1 VAGLF
6 LYPKICRLIQWTA
19 KGLVDFIRR
28 SFFVAPKEQTDTSA
42 SILVMNGVPL
52 NAVSKRLGHA
62 CAATTSNIYS
72 HVFRMADEMAAEAL
86 DDVIF
91 KKTSENHSA

>member
-1 VAGLF
+1 MFMSIIA
-6 LYPKICRLIQWTA
+6 RLSH
-19 KGLVDFIRR
+19 KHVFIA
-28 SFFVAPKEQTDTSA
+28 FGHTSA